1 MGNLVLSVAAIAAI
15 AVIYVNI
22 NNKKESI
29 NSQISQTKK
38 ALAYETNE
46 HKINSTSYAK
56 LNVKPSMLFV
66 TNNTQN
72 KEILGKLAKAVTA
85 EIQSNPNAQNF
96 SCSALAQTGDI
107 TLKECEY
114 IQSKHFTTVLPSN
127 QAVNTNTQNYLQNN
141 ASNPKQQQT
150 LKIATGIMVN
160 KIAPTQNNAMAI
172 INNASSSKKALHVL
186 NPKND
191 LISTKKIMY
200 LKKQGLAFS
209 NDMITNSKINKND
222 VKQILTVNQNH
233 IKHIAQ
239 NKVQM
244 DTIEHSSEFRT
255 GINSN
260 LDSFGFS
267 KGIPVN
273 IDDNKEKPNQIPF
286 RGSNSFGFG
295 KW

>member
-1 MGNLVLSVAAIAAI
+1 MGNLVLSVAAVAVIAAI
-15 AVIYVNI
+15 YINI
-22 NNKKESI
+22 SDKKESI
-29 NSQISQTKK
+29 DSQISQTKK

-72 KEILGKLAKAVTA
+72 KELLEKLAKAVTA
-85 EIQSNPNAQNF
+85 EIQSNPNAQSF
-96 SCSALAQTGDI
+96 SCSTLAQTGDI

-127 QAVNTNTQNYLQNN
+127 QAINTNTQSYLQSN

-150 LKIATGIMVN
+150 LKIATAVTVN
-160 KIAPTQNNAMAI
+160 KIAPTQNKAMAI
-172 INNASSSKKALHVL
+172 INNASLNKKALNVL

-191 LISTKKIMY
+191 LISSKKIIH
-200 LKKQGLAFS
+200 LKKQALTIS
-209 NDMITNSKINKND
+209 NDMIANSKINKND

-244 DTIEHSSEFRT
+244 DTMEHSSEFRT

-267 KGIPVN
+267 KSIPVN
-273 IDDNKEKPNQIPF
+273 IDNNKEKPNQIPF
-286 RGSNSFGFG
+286 RDSNSFGFG
-295 KW
+295 RW